1 MNQYNCLSKQE
12 FYKRTYKIV
21 PLRYEDVFLIKKWR
35 NEQVDILR
43 QKKLLT
49 DEDQQ
54 RYYEQVINPL
64 FEQEQPTQLLF
75 SYLKQDQLIGY
86 GGLVYVNW
94 MDKRAEVS
102 FLLNTTLTKNQQTY
116 QQLHLEYLELIKQLT
131 FEELGFNRIF
141 TETFDIRPEHIAN
154 LEAAGFVEE
163 GRMKEH
169 IWINNT
175 FVDSILHG
183 YLKKYYDNA
192 ER

>member
-1 MNQYNCLSKQE
+1 MNQYNCLGKQE
-12 FYKRTYKIV
+12 FYKETYKIV
-21 PLRYEDVFLIKKWR
+21 PLRYKDVFLIKKWR

-43 QKKLLT
+43 QKNLLT

-75 SYLKQDQLIGY
+75 SYLKEDQLIGY

-102 FLLNTTLTKNQQTY
+102 FLLNTTLTNNQQAY
-116 QQLHLEYLELIKQLT
+116 QELHLEYLELIKQLA

-183 YLKKYYDNA
+183 YLKKYYNNA